1 LSEDATLVDISSI
14 MALADFTQDYEFIE
28 ILSLSDLVAPP
39 DLSLEED
46 DFEDVEGVLSS
57 E

>member
-1 LSEDATLVDISSI
+1 MSEDATLVDISSI